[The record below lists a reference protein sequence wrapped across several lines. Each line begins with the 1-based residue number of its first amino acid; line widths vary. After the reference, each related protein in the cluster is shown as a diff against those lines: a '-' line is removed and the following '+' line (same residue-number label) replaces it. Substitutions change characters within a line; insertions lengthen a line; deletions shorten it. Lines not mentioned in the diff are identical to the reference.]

1 MFCQVH
7 ALTKRIELDSAASAA
22 ELCEAEFRKVYF
34 MASTVSKQDESFRRF
49 ALTGDPFKVLM
60 SSCAPLA
67 LFQALQSIFKILDA
81 LMASH
86 IGADAVSAVSAL
98 SQITLMITALGSG
111 LAVGGSIKISEAYGR
126 GDYDT
131 VRQRVAT
138 VYALA
143 VAVSVLVAV
152 VLVPFAVPFLRLLQT
167 PEELIATGADYFR
180 VEILTLMINF
190 FNTVYIAIERSRGHA
205 KKILKINMV
214 IIVVKLVL
222 SAFFVYVMEWG
233 LMMIA
238 VATLAGQLLLLVY
251 AVTNMRR
258 DEGAFRFST
267 KNIRMQRQTVGPIL
281 NLSYPVSAEKVLF
294 AAGKVVVNAMSG
306 MYGGLTVGALG
317 ISNNIGGL
325 TTSWHMG
332 FTDGA
337 APLISQNRGAG
348 RYKRTLEIYY
358 RLLVIQVGI
367 GVLGLGIVSQALPW
381 LATIFAQSKNQF
393 DQTFCDMIV
402 DIHRFE
408 MLGYITLGVNSAT
421 LALLLGY
428 GYTKLTLL
436 LNVARVFAYRV
447 PVLWFLQNFTD
458 MGAEAV
464 GVTMMV
470 SNICVGLTAVV
481 VAIPVI
487 RKIRR
492 LAKEEEEK

>member
-1 MFCQVH
+1 
-7 ALTKRIELDSAASAA
+7 
-22 ELCEAEFRKVYF
+22 
-34 MASTVSKQDESFRRF
+34 MASNVSKQDESFRKY
-49 ALTGDPFKVLM
+49 ALTGDPMKVLM
-60 SSCAPLA
+60 TSCAPLA

-81 LMASH
+81 LMASR

-126 GDYDT
+126 GDYET
-131 VRQRVAT
+131 VRRRVAT
-138 VYALA
+138 VYVMA
-143 VAVSVLVAV
+143 VAVSVVVAA
-152 VLVPFAVPFLRLLQT
+152 VLIPFAVPFLRLLQT
-167 PEELIATGADYFR
+167 PEELIVTGVDYFR
-180 VEILTLMINF
+180 VEILTLVINF

-205 KKILKINMV
+205 KKILNINMV
-214 IIVVKLVL
+214 IILVKLAL
-222 SAFFVYVMEWG
+222 SAFFVYVMEAG

-238 VATLAGQLLLLVY
+238 VATLVGQLILLGYSVW
-251 AVTNMRR
+251 NMRR
-258 DEGAFRFST
+258 DEGAFRFSPR
-267 KNIRMQRQTVGPIL
+267 NIHLKRETVGPIL

-294 AAGKVVVNAMSG
+294 AAGKVIVNAMSG

-325 TTSWHMG
+325 TTNWHMG

-348 RYKRTLEIYY
+348 KYKRTLQIYF
-358 RLLVIQVGI
+358 RLLVVQMAI
-367 GVLGLGIVSQALPW
+367 GLIGLLLVSQTLPW

-421 LALLLGY
+421 IALLLGY

-436 LNVARVFAYRV
+436 LNVARVFVYRV
-447 PVLWFLQNFTD
+447 PVLWVLQNFTD

-464 GVTMMV
+464 GITMMV
-470 SNICVGLTAVV
+470 SNICVGITAVI

-487 RKIRR
+487 RKIWK
-492 LAKEEEEK
+492 LAKEEEA